1 MESNQFDLTSLTADI
16 VSAYVANNAL
26 TGEKIPELISSVY
39 GALSRAS
46 RQAVEPEP
54 VEWPAVAIKKS
65 VTPEYIVCLE
75 DGQKFKSLKR
85 HLKTDYDMSPE
96 EYREKWGLP
105 RDYPMVA
112 PSYAA
117 ARSDL
122 AKNMGFVVS
131 GGPMKRELGIRTLDL
146 AKRMLDFGVH
156 PPTVYFPQLIDECLL
171 IEPTETET
179 RETLEA
185 FAGILAEIL
194 AEAEHSPETARN
206 APYTTPVRRLDE
218 ASAARSPVLRQPL

>member
-1 MESNQFDLTSLTADI
+1 MESTQFDLTSLTADI

-46 RQAVEPEP
+46 RQTVEPEP
-54 VEWPAVAIKKS
+54 VELKPALAIKKS
-65 VTPEYIVCLE
+65 VTPEYIICLE

-85 HLKTDYDMSPE
+85 HLKTHYDMSPE

-122 AKNMGFVVS
+122 ARNMGLGRRGSAVV
-131 GGPMKRELGIRTLDL
+131 
-146 AKRMLDFGVH
+146 AA
-156 PPTVYFPQLIDECLL
+156 
-171 IEPTETET
+171 EPEAPVAVEKPKGRGKQT
-179 RETLEA
+179 RKA
-185 FAGILAEIL
+185 SNG
-194 AEAEHSPETARN
+194 ARK
-206 APYTTPVRRLDE
+206 
-218 ASAARSPVLRQPL
+218 